1 MAKIK
6 KKANKETYH
15 FIFLE
20 NILEKII
27 TMVTCIIL
35 YFIDLRDIFEVDEI
49 ANLIYHICIL
59 IWIFLT
65 ILFSIVIVLQYRKGK
80 YLTPNT
86 LSLIKQYIFKK

>member
-6 KKANKETYH
+6 KNTNKETYN

-27 TMVTCIIL
+27 TMVICIVL
-35 YFIDLRDIFEVDEI
+35 YFIDLRDILKVDAT

-59 IWIFLT
+59 VWIFLT
-65 ILFSIVIVLQYRKGK
+65 ILFFVIIIFQYKKGK

-86 LSLIKQYIFKK
+86 FSFIKQYIFKK